1 MENRCRLCAELGTD
15 VVNALDDIDLI
26 LRIFQLFNVKICL
39 EDKLPSVICQLCL
52 ETVRQTWDFS
62 QHVQRSQEILSEIV
76 NSEQTTGD
84 ARLNYVSE
92 ELKHSDLLS
101 LVKEEV
107 QKPPQKVRNGQWWV
121 AEQVS

>member
-1 MENRCRLCAELGTD
+1 MESRCRLCAELGTD

-39 EDKLPSVICQLCL
+39 EDKLPSAVCQLCL

-62 QHVQRSQEILSEIV
+62 QHVQRAQEILTEIA
-76 NSEQTTGD
+76 NSEQATED
-84 ARLNYVSE
+84 AKVAFASE

-101 LVKEEV
+101 IVKEEV
-107 QKPPQKVRNGQWWV
+107 LKPLKVSKWQAQQTPQV
-121 AEQVS
+121 